1 MMHLLKNKLALGDNW
16 RILKKQLHHPAPKLG
31 MEEAAVAAT
40 RLTIARLAGVSIAT
54 VDRVLRSDSAVRPE
68 PAERVRTA
76 WDGLRVA
83 RASRGR
89 PAKAS
94 SFRVALVLPQIPSHF
109 LDQVERDIA
118 LSASFFREHRITPS
132 FYRWEFTSQHDTAAF
147 DDTLGGYDAGIIVP
161 LDYPWVERLIEE
173 TIDAG
178 VPIVTV
184 FSDLPA
190 SRRGLYLGVDD
201 RMV

>member
-1 MMHLLKNKLALGDNW
+1 M
-16 RILKKQLHHPAPKLG
+16 
-31 MEEAAVAAT
+31 
-40 RLTIARLAGVSIAT
+40 TIARLAGVSVAT
-54 VDRVLRSDSAVRPE
+54 VDRVLRNDSAVRPE
-68 PAERVRTA
+68 TAERVRLA
-76 WDGLRVA
+76 LDGLRVA

-89 PAKAS
+89 PAKAT
-94 SFRVALVLPQIPSHF
+94 SFRVALVLPHIPSQF

-132 FYRWEFTSQHDTAAF
+132 FYRCDFSSQQDTAAF
-147 DDTLGGYDAGIIVP
+147 ADTARGYDAAILLP

-173 TIDAG
+173 TTDAG
-178 VPIVTV
+178 VPIVTI

-201 RMV
+201 RMVGRTEGLLLVRFSAGRIGTVVVLSV